1 MVNSQK
7 APRSSVLN
15 GSLLGFALVLLLS
28 LPVQAQAPRPDRAV
42 ALEQQG
48 NLVGAEREWRLWVQE
63 HPKDANALASLGLVF
78 SKEEKYKEAVDAYRK
93 AIAINPKLHGIQL
106 NLGLAEFKGGNFQAA
121 IAPFRTVL
129 AAAPE
134 NFQAR
139 TLLGMS
145 YYGAGKFEEA
155 SKHLELALKVDPAN
169 AELHNVLAQACLS
182 AKKYT

>member
-1 MVNSQK
+1 MVNSPK

-28 LPVQAQAPRPDRAV
+28 LPVQAQSPDRAI

-48 NLVGAEREWRLWVQE
+48 NLASAEREWRLWEQD
-63 HPKDANALASLGLVF
+63 HPKDADALASLGLVF

-93 AIAINPKLHGIQL
+93 AIAISPKLHGIQL

-134 NFQAR
+134 MRDRVPRVWQKLCGVDRSGQALR
-139 TLLGMS
+139 
-145 YYGAGKFEEA
+145 
-155 SKHLELALKVDPAN
+155 
-169 AELHNVLAQACLS
+169 
-182 AKKYT
+182 